1 VGKKELERPLPHDD
15 LLERTVLGAI
25 LGGHKQNVEI
35 LDAIRVS
42 DFAHSFHR
50 KIASVLIAAKDA
62 GKIPNLLTIYDTLES
77 SGEIEQAGGIAY
89 LSSISDGIPLAGD
102 SALFAA
108 KRIRSLSALGKIVHI
123 ADRIQTLALERVDN
137 AEQILDQAIEELSGV
152 ARDIESDEDNGE
164 TYFDAA
170 GKALC
175 ELRQGPRI
183 KIFTGVDRLDQ
194 WTGGFREGELI
205 LLTAETGTGK
215 SLLAS
220 QVRARACR
228 DGFHTLFCSGEMLS
242 PHLVKR
248 HLAPEA
254 DVEPIK
260 MRREDLLTP
269 EDFEALVTAASHQ
282 CKKCRILDG
291 ELELSRIRRAS
302 RKMKNRDGL
311 ELLILDY
318 DELIEAP
325 GKDEFEQQRQI
336 ARKAKSIGMELG
348 CVVILISQ
356 LRKSLSGEDVAKP
369 SLQRLYGSGAKMKH
383 ASYIVL
389 ADRPYVREMQGDEKE
404 ARLFVLKS
412 RDGRTGPIKATFNIR
427 KLRFDGVEE
436 QKEAA
441 FPNWQDTEDRN

>member
-1 VGKKELERPLPHDD
+1 MESIARPLPHDD

-25 LGGHKQNVEI
+25 LGGHNQSIEI

-42 DFAHSFHR
+42 DFANNFHK
-50 KIASVLIAAKDA
+50 KIASVLFAAKDA
-62 GKIPNLLTIYDTLES
+62 GKIPNLLTTYDTLES
-77 SGEIEQAGGIAY
+77 RGEIDQAGGVAY

-108 KRIRSLSALGKIVHI
+108 KRIRSLSALGEIVHI

-137 AEQILDQAIEELSGV
+137 AEQILDQAIEELSSV
-152 ARDIESDEDNGE
+152 ARDIESGEDDGE

-183 KIFTGVDRLDQ
+183 KIFTDVDRLDQ
-194 WTGGFREGELI
+194 WTGGFREGELV

-220 QVRARACR
+220 QIRARACR
-228 DGFHTLFCSGEMLS
+228 DGFHTLFCSGEMLA

-260 MRREDLLTP
+260 MRREDLLTT

-291 ELELSRIRRAS
+291 ELELSRIRRAA

-325 GKDEFEQQRQI
+325 GKDEFEQQKQI
-336 ARKAKSIGMELG
+336 ARKAKSIGMELN

-356 LRKSLSGEDVAKP
+356 LRKSLSGEDAAKP
-369 SLQRLYGSGAKMKH
+369 SLQRLYGSSAKMKH

-389 ADRPYVREMQGDEKE
+389 ADRPYVREMEGNEKE

-412 RDGRTGPIKATFNIR
+412 RDGRTGPISAVFDVR
-427 KLRFDGVEE
+427 KLRFNDAPENLSPASHWTE
-436 QKEAA
+436 KE
-441 FPNWQDTEDRN
+441 